1 MISKNI
7 NLKKNKLLYLF
18 ISCRPS
24 QWTKNL
30 IVFAAPLFSF
40 GIEKNIWITSFLAF
54 ICFCLISSS
63 VYLINDCI
71 DIEAD
76 RKHPRKSKRPI
87 ASGLV
92 DKKLALFTSIFF
104 VFLTTSASYHISAYL
119 TLIII
124 SYFIIQLAY
133 CLQLKKRPLLDLFCI
148 SSGFL
153 LRSFS
158 GLVASDLKLSP
169 WFILSVGLL
178 SLFLAVEKRKAELS
192 ISKKTGI
199 CTRNVLNYYSY
210 SLLLRL
216 ESTLATST
224 FMSYALWAAGPVVN
238 GASSSLMLLT
248 TPLVLI
254 GIFRYQLLGDQCE
267 INSENEI
274 SLNLITEK
282 PESVLLNDKGI
293 RLIVFTW
300 LVLTILIGFL
310 T

>member
-7 NLKKNKLLYLF
+7 KKNRLLYLF
-18 ISCRPS
+18 ISFRPS

-30 IVFAAPLFSF
+30 VVFAAPLFSF
-40 GIEKNIWITSFLAF
+40 GLDGDIWIPSLIAF

-71 DIEAD
+71 DIKSD
-76 RKHPRKSKRPI
+76 QKHPTKSQRPI
-87 ASGLV
+87 ASGLI
-92 DKKLALFTSIFF
+92 DKKLAFFTSIFL
-104 VFLTTSASYHISAYL
+104 FLITTSASFYINTFL
-119 TLIII
+119 TLLLI
-124 SYFIIQLAY
+124 SYFLIQLAY
-133 CLQLKKRPLLDLFCI
+133 CLQLKRRPLLDLFCI

-158 GLVASDLKLSP
+158 GLIASELKLSP

-192 ISKKTGI
+192 IFQKTGI
-199 CTRNVLNYYSY
+199 CTRKVLNYYSF

-224 FMSYALWAAGPVVN
+224 FMSYSLWAAGPVMN

-254 GIFRYQLLGDQCE
+254 GIFRYQLLSDQSE
-267 INSENEI
+267 IISEDDIN
-274 SLNLITEK
+274 LNPITEK
-282 PESVLLNDKGI
+282 PELVLLKDKGI
-293 RLIVFTW
+293 RLIVCTW
-300 LVLTILIGFL
+300 ILLTISIGFL
-310 T
+310 A